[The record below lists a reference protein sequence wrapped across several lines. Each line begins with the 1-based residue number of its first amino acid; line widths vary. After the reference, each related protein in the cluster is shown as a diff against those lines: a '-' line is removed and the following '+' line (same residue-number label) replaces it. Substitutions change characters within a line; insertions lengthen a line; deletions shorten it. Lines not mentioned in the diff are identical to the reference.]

1 MNSTFF
7 GHPSQTGFHFTA
19 KLARLAKTSLL
30 IGGLSLFGTTVQAQG
45 TELAAKKVYWYQV
58 ELLVFTQPAD
68 SLQAEYWDEQ
78 LQPSF
83 DTNAIQLLSTKQLR
97 QLPNRTESGPSSTD
111 GRPTP
116 LRQEYSDGAFVLLSA
131 SQRLKINDDEEP
143 IAPIS
148 RKRLRQGGHR
158 ILLDATWNQPVHD
171 PGKNRAI
178 AIRGGD
184 RLENGLFE
192 LEGEFTLSLARFL
205 HLRPNLFLS
214 RPLPADWQPRH
225 PEALSQ
231 DSTDPEPAT
240 IDTDAIGADSDEAIN
255 SLSALP
261 APSVQAKINH
271 DGYLT
276 TRLDQPRRMR
286 RNELHYLD
294 HPQFGL
300 LIRLTPI
307 DPPSRQASIETA
319 TEPNVPAVAE
329 QPVPNT
335 EPPSAAASNS

>member
-1 MNSTFF
+1 MNPTFVGSTRR
-7 GHPSQTGFHFTA
+7 TGSNFIA
-19 KLARLAKTSLL
+19 KMAALSLL
-30 IGGLSLFGTTVQAQG
+30 VFGLNIGTLQAQQ

-58 ELLVFTQPAD
+58 ELLVFTQPANT
-68 SLQAEYWDEQ
+68 LEAEYWDEK
-78 LQPSF
+78 LRPSF
-83 DTNAIQLLSTKQLR
+83 DTNAIQLLSPERLR
-97 QLPNRTESGPSSTD
+97 DLPNRAESATATTD

-116 LRQEYSDGAFVLLSA
+116 LRQEYSDGAFVLVKP
-131 SQRLKINDDEEP
+131 SQRLKIDDDEEP

-178 AIRGGD
+178 AIRGGE
-184 RLENGLFE
+184 RLNNGLFE
-192 LEGEFTLSLARFL
+192 LEGQLTLSLARFL
-205 HLRPNLFLS
+205 HLHPNLFLS

-225 PEALSQ
+225 PAAL
-231 DSTDPEPAT
+231 TPAT
-240 IDTDAIGADSDEAIN
+240 SVSDPVATTAEATDLNAETDSNSIAIN
-255 SLSALP
+255 SQTIPTQPSESAE
-261 APSVQAKINH
+261 INT

-307 DPPSRQASIETA
+307 
-319 TEPNVPAVAE
+319 
-329 QPVPNT
+329 
-335 EPPSAAASNS
+335 EPPSAQAVIEAPAETVTAEEPELSDQSRG